1 MHGHTMPPTSLDLS
15 AEIAGLSRLSRGELI
30 ERWQSRFGCPPPNG
44 ISRKLLERVI
54 AYGMQT
60 DVLGGLRPNL
70 QQKLLAGP
78 GKSRPVARKTVL
90 KPGVRLVREW
100 NGKTHHVEVTEDG
113 FSWNGAM
120 HGSLSG
126 IAREITGT
134 QWSGP
139 RFFGL
144 RS

>member
-1 MHGHTMPPTSLDLS
+1 MVPNASAMVRSLL
-15 AEIAGLSRLSRGELI
+15 AREGICFLFGRKKHVAITRG
-30 ERWQSRFGCPPPNG
+30 GG
-44 ISRKLLERVI
+44 TGI
-54 AYGMQT
+54 AYGIQ
-60 DVLGGLRPNL
+60 DEILGGVRPEL

-78 GKSRPVARKTVL
+78 GKSVQVARKTVL

-100 NGKTHHVEVTEDG
+100 NGKTHHVEVTENG
-113 FSWNGAM
+113 FSWNGGLHA
-120 HGSLSG
+120 SLSG